1 MRSGQQT
8 ADQQTAG
15 PAVWFGMAGLLI
27 LVAVPIAFVILQA
40 VFPELGR
47 GSFARPFGQVAAVL
61 GDPALLRLTRNTL
74 LLGVCVVALAAIIA
88 VPLGFL
94 RALYAVPLAPLWDV
108 LFLVPFMVPPYIA
121 TLGWIMTLQPRGYL
135 AQLTSLH
142 AGPFLFSFAGLV
154 FVMALNL
161 FPAIYF
167 AVSRTAVA
175 IGSRY
180 ADVGRVCGAG
190 PWTAFRRITLPLATP
205 ALVASALLVFALTI
219 EEYGTPAALGRQSG
233 YLVLVTAI
241 ETRTADWPVDLPGAA
256 ILSLILV
263 LLSVGAF
270 ALQLKIL
277 AGRSFE
283 TTGGKPQ
290 AFVPAPLGA
299 MALPVLIGF
308 TLIALLATGVPLFAI
323 LATALSRT
331 ISGGL
336 SPGNLGFEN
345 FEALLSLESG
355 GLRALGNSLALGLA
369 TALLT
374 GFIGAMVAYAV
385 VKTRFRGKAV
395 FDALSMLPNALP
407 GVVVAVGLILAWN
420 RPLPLSPYNT
430 PFILLLAYSC
440 ILLPYPI
447 RYANAAL
454 RQINDNLE
462 AAARVSGASSLT
474 SLRRIVLPLIWPSLL
489 SAMLLV
495 FAVASRELVASVL
508 VAPVGMMTVATFI
521 WRQFEQG
528 SIGLGMAM
536 STIALIV
543 TLSVPLAITAL
554 TRGMGGIAR

>member
-1 MRSGQQT
+1 MQSGNR
-8 ADQQTAG
+8 TAG
-15 PAVWFGMAGLLI
+15 PAVWFGMAGLLV
-27 LVAVPIAFVILQA
+27 LVALPIVFIVLQA
-40 VFPELGR
+40 IFPELGR
-47 GSFARPFGQVAAVL
+47 GSFARPFSQIAAVL
-61 GDPALLRLTRNTL
+61 GDPALLRLTGNTL
-74 LLGVCVVALAAIIA
+74 LLGISVVVVATAIAA
-88 VPLGFL
+88 PLGFL
-94 RALYAVPLAPLWDV
+94 RALFAVPFAPLWDF

-121 TLGWIMTLQPRGYL
+121 TLGWIMTLQPSGYL
-135 AQLTSLH
+135 AQLTGVH
-142 AGPFLFSFAGLV
+142 AGPFLFSFSGLV
-154 FVMALNL
+154 FVMALNV

-167 AVSRTAVA
+167 AVSRAAAA

-205 ALVASALLVFALTI
+205 ALVASALLVFAFTI

-233 YLVLVTAI
+233 FLVLVTAI
-241 ETRTADWPVDLPGAA
+241 ETRTADWPVDLPGASV
-256 ILSLILV
+256 LSLILV
-263 LLSVGAF
+263 VLSVCAF

-290 AFVPAPLGA
+290 AGGRAALGA
-299 MALPVLIGF
+299 MTLPVVLCF
-308 TLIALLATGVPLFAI
+308 SAVAVLATGVPLFAI

-336 SPGNLGFEN
+336 TAGNLGLDN
-345 FEALLSLESG
+345 FKAILSDDSG
-355 GLRALGNSLALGLA
+355 GLGALGNSLALGIA

-374 GFIGAMVAYAV
+374 GLLGAVISYAV
-385 VKTRFRGKAV
+385 VKTKFRGKAA

-420 RPLPLSPYNT
+420 RPLPISPYNT

-440 ILLPYPI
+440 ILLPYPV

-462 AAARVSGASSLT
+462 AAARVSGAT
-474 SLRRIVLPLIWPSLL
+474 AATTVRRIVLPLIWPSLL

-528 SIGLGMAM
+528 SVGIGMAM
-536 STIALIV
+536 SAVALVVTI
-543 TLSVPLAITAL
+543 TVPLLAMGL
-554 TRGMGGIAR
+554 SRGAGGVER

>member
-1 MRSGQQT
+1 
-8 ADQQTAG
+8 
-15 PAVWFGMAGLLI
+15 MAGLLV
-27 LVAVPIAFVILQA
+27 LVAVPIAFVVLQA
-40 VFPELGR
+40 VFPEIGR
-47 GSFARPFGQVAAVL
+47 GSLARPFSQMAAVL
-61 GDPALLRLTRNTL
+61 GDPALLRLTRNTV
-74 LLGVCVVALAAIIA
+74 LLGVGVVAVSAVIA

-94 RALYAVPLAPLWDV
+94 RALFAVPCAALWDF

-121 TLGWIMTLQPRGYL
+121 TLGWIMALQPRGYL
-135 AQLTSLH
+135 DQLAGVQ
-142 AGPFLFSFAGLV
+142 AGPFLFSFAGVV
-154 FVMALNL
+154 FVMALNV

-167 AVSRTAVA
+167 AVSRTAAA

-233 YLVLVTAI
+233 FLVLVTAI
-241 ETRTADWPVDLPGAA
+241 ENRIADWPIDLPGAA
-256 ILSLILV
+256 TLSLILV

-270 ALQLKIL
+270 VLQLRIL

-290 AFVPAPLGA
+290 AFQRAPLGA
-299 MALPVLIGF
+299 AAVPVVLCFALV
-308 TLIALLATGVPLFAI
+308 AVLATGVPLFAI

-331 ISGGL
+331 V
-336 SPGNLGFEN
+336 
-345 FEALLSLESG
+345 SG
-355 GLRALGNSLALGLA
+355 GLRAGNLGLDNFTAILSADTGGLVALGNSLALGLA

-374 GFIGAMVAYAV
+374 GLLGVAISYGV
-385 VKTRFRGKAV
+385 VKARFHGKSA

-420 RPLPLSPYNT
+420 RPWPVSPYNT

-440 ILLPYPI
+440 ILLPYPV

-462 AAARVSGASSLT
+462 AAARVCGATSGT
-474 SLRRIVLPLIWPSLL
+474 SLRRVVLPLIWPSLL

-521 WRQFEQG
+521 WRQFDQG
-528 SIGLGMAM
+528 SIGIGMAM
-536 STIALIV
+536 SVIALLV
-543 TLSVPLAITAL
+543 TLTVPLAITL
-554 TRGMGGIAR
+554 LSRGGGAGMER